1 MASAKTMSQTSE
13 NAFET
18 YVEEIL
24 LTKNGWMSGR
34 NAEWDKE
41 RALFPAQVFAFIQ
54 DTQPKLWAE
63 MKALHADG
71 LEALLLSTLVKELD
85 AKGSLHVLRH
95 GFKFYG
101 KTFRL
106 AGGGGSPFRLPPT

>member
-1 MASAKTMSQTSE
+1 MSQTTE
-13 NAFET
+13 RAFES

-24 LTKNGWMSGR
+24 LTRAGWKAGSL
-34 NAEWDKE
+34 ADWDKE
-41 RALFPAQVFAFIQ
+41 RALFPAQVFAFLEE
-54 DTQPKLWAE
+54 TRPKLWAE
-63 MKALHADG
+63 MKKLHAAG
-71 LEALLLSTLVKELD
+71 LEALLVTTLAKELD

-106 AGGGGSPFRLPPT
+106 A